1 MVNPIAAATDKKC
14 GRQRQMSSVADERA
28 YRDPVATRIRV
39 NSFDPT
45 RLAWDPGSFKVSTGR
60 VAGLIAGTCLWI
72 GVVACLHE
80 VWQVSL
86 TFDGLRP
93 GSLPKALNRLREHAE
108 RV

>member
-1 MVNPIAAATDKKC
+1 VVNPIAAATDKKC
-14 GRQRQMSSVADERA
+14 GRLRPSVADERA

-45 RLAWDPGSFKVSTGR
+45 RLAWDPGSFKVELGR
-60 VAGLIAGTCLWI
+60 LAGLVAGTCLWI